1 MRSTLAFWP
10 IASVVALSLV
20 STASPAEKP
29 VPAAAPA
36 TAAPKQQQG
45 SLAAMQVSIEKQRAS
60 IARGMLAADPT
71 IGKAGVPFFN
81 LPPPEPLGAAAAM
94 AYPAPQSQGPFVM
107 CDPLPEAYITPVV
120 AEAATR
126 ESLEPR
132 VIRAVIQ
139 QESGFRPCV
148 VSKKGAQGLMQLMPA
163 TAEKFG
169 VNDPFDV
176 RQNID
181 GGSKFLKELLTKY
194 GGNLAQALGAYNAG
208 PAGDPQNAETAAYV
222 AEILKSLQ

>member
-1 MRSTLAFWP
+1 MRFTLAFWP
-10 IASVVALSLV
+10 IAGIVTLSLV
-20 STASPAEKP
+20 TIASPAEKP
-29 VPAAAPA
+29 VSAAVPA

-45 SLAAMQVSIEKQRAS
+45 SIAAMQMSIEKQRAS
-60 IARGMLAADPT
+60 IARGLLAADPT
-71 IGKAGVPFFN
+71 LGKAGVPFFN

-94 AYPAPQSQGPFVM
+94 AFAAPQDQGPFVM

-120 AEAATR
+120 EEAATR

-132 VIRAVIQ
+132 VIRAIIQ

-169 VNDPFDV
+169 VSDPFDV

-181 GGSKFLKELLTKY
+181 AGSKFLKELMTKY
-194 GGNLAQALGAYNAG
+194 GGNLAPTSG
-208 PAGDPQNAETAAYV
+208 
-222 AEILKSLQ
+222 IK